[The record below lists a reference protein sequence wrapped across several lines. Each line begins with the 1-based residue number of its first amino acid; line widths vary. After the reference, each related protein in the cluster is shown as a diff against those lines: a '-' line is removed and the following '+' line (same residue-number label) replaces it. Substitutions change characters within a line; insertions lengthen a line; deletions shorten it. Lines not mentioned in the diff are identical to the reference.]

1 MLPQKSVLVPA
12 EPQPQTADPWPDGR
26 SRRELWLLAGLGML
40 LLGARVL
47 YACNMRLNSDE
58 TQHLHVVW
66 AWANGWPEV
75 LAVFDNHTPLFHL
88 LCAPVFR
95 LFGETPMIV
104 VYMRLVM
111 ILCVAGALWFTM
123 KIGTSLFSPRAGWW
137 AAILTGFMPYFFLK
151 TVEFRT
157 DDLWTAVWLGT
168 VALAVGGPPTVR
180 RMFCVGLA
188 VGTAFAV
195 SMKTTLLAMALL
207 LAAVVVAVLW
217 RWAGGELRART
228 LWAGLAACLAGLL
241 VVPGAIVAYYAAHH
255 ALDLLYS
262 RAIGHNLLPATAKSS
277 HMAARLIWFP
287 IALPLLICAGRAV
300 FLRTADRVS
309 AAQRSFVLL
318 AAFFFVAL
326 LHSYWPMITAQDYP
340 PIIPLFVV
348 LITPGVLAAGP
359 AGVAWGRHWV
369 GLHPLVLPLLLVAL
383 EVAVTIRLVKP
394 RPRLGGDLEYLGHV
408 LHFTDPSDYV
418 MDAKSGAIYR
428 RRPFYYALENVTRAR
443 MERHLIK
450 DDIVERLIAT
460 RTCMAADDRLKG
472 RDLDFVQVNYL
483 PFDHKMRIA
492 GQSLH
497 PDAASGRA
505 SFHIAVVARY
515 AIITPRGPAVGTL
528 DGQPYSGSVF
538 LDSGQHEFVCADPR
552 QPHLLVWAQAL
563 DRGFQPKFSAT
574 LEDAPAGKG
583 DP

>member
-1 MLPQKSVLVPA
+1 
-12 EPQPQTADPWPDGR
+12 
-26 SRRELWLLAGLGML
+26 ML

-88 LCAPVFR
+88 LCAPIFR
-95 LFGETPMIV
+95 LFGETPMII

-111 ILCVAGALWFTM
+111 ILCVVGALWFTM
-123 KIGTSLFSPRAGWW
+123 KIGESLFSWRVGLW
-137 AAILTGFMPYFFLK
+137 AAIFTGFMPYFFLK

-168 VALAVGGPPTVR
+168 VALAVGGPLTVR

-188 VGTAFAV
+188 LGTAFGV

-207 LAAVVVAVLW
+207 LAALVVAVLW
-217 RWAGGELRART
+217 RWAGGELRVRVVSGGVA
-228 LWAGLAACLAGLL
+228 AGLAGLL

-255 ALDLLYS
+255 ALDLLYA

-277 HMAARLIWFP
+277 HMATRLFWFP
-287 IALPLLICAGRAV
+287 IALPLLICAGRAI
-300 FLRTADRVS
+300 FLRTTDRIS
-309 AAQRSFVLL
+309 AARRSFVLL
-318 AAFFFVAL
+318 TACFFLAL
-326 LHSYWPMITAQDYP
+326 LHSYWPMITSQDYP
-340 PIIPLFVV
+340 PIIPLFIV
-348 LITPGVLAAGP
+348 LLTPTVLALSRR
-359 AGVAWGRHWV
+359 WGWLPR
-369 GLHPLVLPLLLVAL
+369 LTLPLALVVL
-383 EVAVTIRLVKP
+383 EVADTVRLIKP
-394 RPRLGGDLEYLGHV
+394 HPRLGGDLEYLGNV

-443 MERHLIK
+443 MDMHLIK
-450 DDIVERLIAT
+450 DDIVERLIIT
-460 RTCMAADDRLKG
+460 STCLAADDRLKD
-472 RDLDFVQVNYL
+472 RDLAFVQANYL

-492 GQSLH
+492 GQYLH

-505 SFHIAVVARY
+505 TFQIAIAARY
-515 AIITPRGPAVGTL
+515 AIITPGGPAMGTL
-528 DGQPYSGSVF
+528 DGQPYSGDIF
-538 LDSGQHEFVCADPR
+538 LDAGPHEFVCADPH

-563 DRGFQPKFSAT
+563 ERGFRPKFSPEP
-574 LEDAPAGKG
+574 EDASAKQSR
-583 DP
+583 D